1 MRNTSPLRDII
12 KGNYGRK
19 VLYTTAET
27 ITQDNILKVVGD
39 VIGNFYYNKTIIDYL
54 WRYYKGDQPVL
65 YRTKVANDDI
75 INKIV
80 ENHAY
85 EIVQFKVGQTYGEP
99 VQFVSRKDDD
109 AVNNAVDE
117 LNDYMSDANK
127 QEKDIKS
134 GEWQSATGTSFKALQ
149 FSNGDI
155 PFRIVCPTPM
165 NTFVIYNLSTEEPMV
180 AVQDRKSVV

>member
-1 MRNTSPLRDII
+1 MRNTRPLRDII

-75 INKIV
+75 TNKIV

-85 EIVQFKVGQTYGEP
+85 CNSK
-99 VQFVSRKDDD
+99 
-109 AVNNAVDE
+109 
-117 LNDYMSDANK
+117 SDKLMAS
-127 QEKDIKS
+127 QYS
-134 GEWQSATGTSFKALQ
+134 L
-149 FSNGDI
+149 
-155 PFRIVCPTPM
+155 
-165 NTFVIYNLSTEEPMV
+165 
-180 AVQDRKSVV
+180 